1 MYGTP
6 AWNCYW
12 SLQYTDGNMTWVRL
26 SAPIRTQLRGAAIA
40 NAQGPDPLLTPLG
53 ESQAQAANKGWKEQL
68 KDGVPLPQTFY
79 SSPMRRS
86 ASTLEITWRDI
97 VLDKGVRPVV
107 S

>member
-1 MYGTP
+1 
-6 AWNCYW
+6 
-12 SLQYTDGNMTWVRL
+12 
-26 SAPIRTQLRGAAIA
+26 
-40 NAQGPDPLLTPLG
+40 LG
-53 ESQAQAANKGWKEQL
+53 ESQAKSANQGWKEQL

-107 S
+107 SFEENVAN